1 LPETDDLALTIRI
14 NREKRDLQLS
24 VRDLSFLGV
33 RKSSKTRFTFK
44 SAEAGQ
50 EIHQE
55 IQNRKQRQNSSYKT
69 EYFVKY
75 QLQVQDWQVTIRGRI
90 DLVART
96 SDSVQI
102 EEIKSVFLKQFSG
115 SHDDPR
121 IRPFKQQLQCYAWIF
136 NQIEAEL
143 PPLSLQLILVNRF
156 DRQEYAVSIPYQD
169 MSDFVVEKIKQ
180 LILDEEAQH
189 VRFKKKL
196 STLKHLQFPFPYRK
210 YQKEIVHKIREIT
223 EKELCLIMEAP
234 SGLGKTVVSLY
245 PLISKAI
252 LENTKLFFLTAK
264 ATQRHIVEKTLNLFH
279 NQEVNFLALTLKAKE
294 KMCTNSIYFCH
305 EDYCLFLKN
314 YIQHYPEE
322 ILEKLIQKRGVID
335 AESIEREALMTEA
348 FCPFELSL
356 DISLDADVIVGDYN
370 YVFHPRV
377 SLQRFFGDP
386 KQRKPLYY
394 LIIDEAHNLVHR
406 SLSYYSHTLTQGEVI
421 TFKRSLRQLKKKVN
435 GIPLP
440 EFLAP
445 KLERIFRN
453 LRAQYNTTIS
463 THLLKNIN
471 LESLQQIMVQFEEA
485 VTQYVRFLVTK
496 ELHWP
501 DDPVL
506 SFFYHFRDFVETA
519 VLAKSAEEFSI
530 LYHSNEGRIKILCK
544 DASQF
549 LQQRLHFFRS
559 SIALSATLTPFP
571 FYRDLLGFPID
582 RTIYKRFPSP
592 FSSKNRKI
600 LVVPTIDTRYKQ
612 RKYFYEDI
620 ANLIQDVLKAKHGKY
635 FAFFPSFKFI
645 DEVANFIQ
653 AKKDLLILKQT
664 PSMHESERLNFI
676 NLLETTP
683 HVLAFAVT
691 AGIFAEGID
700 IPGTLDGV
708 LVIGPSLPSVSF
720 EQELLKQYYEE
731 RFSNGFAYAYQFP
744 GLTRTFQAAGRL
756 IRTSSDRGIILFI
769 GRRFATP
776 QYSNYFPPYYY
787 QENPRELLSN
797 DLEREMASFWEK
809 MEIKQ
814 PSIKAE

>member
-1 LPETDDLALTIRI
+1 MTIRI
-14 NREKRDLQLS
+14 NREKRELQLS
-24 VRDLSFLGV
+24 VRDISVLGV
-33 RKSSKTRFTFK
+33 RKLGKTRLTFK
-44 SAEAGQ
+44 NAEAGQ
-50 EIHQE
+50 EIHQK
-55 IQNRKQRQNSSYKT
+55 IQTRKQKQNKNYKT

-75 QLQVQDWQVTIRGRI
+75 QLPVKGWQVTIRGRI

-96 SDSVQI
+96 SSSVQI

-121 IRPFKQQLQCYAWIF
+121 IRPFKQQLQCYAWILS
-136 NQIEAEL
+136 QIEAEL

-156 DRQEYAVSIPYQD
+156 NNQEYVVSIPYQD

-180 LILDEEAQH
+180 LILVEEAQY
-189 VRFKKKL
+189 VRFKEKI
-196 STLKHLQFPFPYRK
+196 STLKHLQFPFPYRD

-223 EKELCLIMEAP
+223 EKQLCLIMEAP

-252 LENTKLFFLTAK
+252 LEKTKIFFLTAK
-264 ATQRHIVEKTLNLFH
+264 ATQRHIVEKTLSIFH
-279 NQEVNFLALTLKAKE
+279 KQGVDFLALTLKAKE
-294 KMCTNSIYFCH
+294 KICTNSIYFCH
-305 EDYCLFLKN
+305 EDYCPFLKN

-322 ILEKLIQKRGVID
+322 ILENFIQKRGVID
-335 AESIEREALMTEA
+335 AELIEREALATEA

-356 DISLDADVIVGDYN
+356 DVSLDADVIVGDYN

-386 KQRKPLYY
+386 SKTKPLFY

-406 SLSYYSHTLTQGEVI
+406 SLSYYSHSLTQREVI
-421 TFKRSLRQLKKKVN
+421 SFKRSLRQLKKKVD

-440 EFLAP
+440 EFLTP

-453 LRAQYNTTIS
+453 LRTQHDTTIS
-463 THLLKNIN
+463 THLLKSID
-471 LESLQQIMVQFEEA
+471 LKSLQQIMDQFEEA
-485 VTQYVRFLVTK
+485 VTQYVRFLVNK

-506 SFFYHFRDFVETA
+506 NFYYHLRDFIETA
-519 VLAKSAEEFSI
+519 ALAKSAEEFSI
-530 LYHSNEGRIKILCK
+530 LYYSNEGRIKILCK
-544 DASQF
+544 DASRF

-559 SIALSATLTPFP
+559 SIAMSATLTPFP

-582 RTIYKRFPSP
+582 KTIYERFPSP
-592 FSSKNRKI
+592 FSPENRKI
-600 LVVPTIDTRYKQ
+600 LVIPTIDTRYKQ
-612 RKYFYEDI
+612 REYFYEDI
-620 ANLIQDVLKAKHGKY
+620 SKLIQNVLELKLGKY

-645 DEVANFIQ
+645 DKVANFISP
-653 AKKDLLILKQT
+653 KKNLLILKQT
-664 PSMHESERLNFI
+664 PSMHESERLEFI
-676 NLLETTP
+676 KLIETTP

-691 AGIFAEGID
+691 AGIFAEGVD
-700 IPGTLDGV
+700 FPGTLDGV
-708 LVIGPSLPSVSF
+708 IIIGPSLPSVSF

-731 RFSNGFAYAYQFP
+731 MFSNGFAYAYQFP

-756 IRTSSDRGIILFI
+756 IRTSSDRGIILLV

-776 QYSNYFPPYYY
+776 RYANCFPPYYY

-797 DLEREMASFWEK
+797 DLEREIASFWEK
-809 MEIKQ
+809 MELKHR
-814 PSIKAE
+814 SERLT